1 MIKALQQLTDRIEQT
16 NSLDSVIAFAKE
28 NAGPIMKQPMVSKVL
43 SGDFLGHPL
52 HPMLTDIPIGAWS
65 MSALLDVLG
74 GEELE
79 DASAIL
85 VGVGVLSAIPTA
97 ATGLHDWQT
106 TKGAT
111 SRVGFVHA
119 ATMDVTVLLYSGS
132 LLARVTGHHTP
143 GKLLG
148 LAGLG
153 VMTVGGFLGG
163 HLTYSMGVN
172 VEQEGPTLR
181 AVK

>member
-1 MIKALQQLTDRIEQT
+1 MHQPSWWALAC
-16 NSLDSVIAFAKE
+16 SVQS
-28 NAGPIMKQPMVSKVL
+28 PRRPPVC
-43 SGDFLGHPL
+43 
-52 HPMLTDIPIGAWS
+52 TIG
-65 MSALLDVLG
+65 
-74 GEELE
+74 
-79 DASAIL
+79 
-85 VGVGVLSAIPTA
+85 
-97 ATGLHDWQT
+97 QT